1 MLIYLI
7 ELLQN
12 NIVCHVFRIAFRDK
26 KKYVNLAKPSS
37 LCEKLI
43 WFRDNIDNTIEQ
55 YTQDTLSS
63 LVEKYVFIIYNINKN
78 MIIGKNNYK

>member
-1 MLIYLI
+1 
-7 ELLQN
+7 LQH
-12 NIVCHVFRIAFRDK
+12 NIVCRVFRIASRDK

-63 LVEKYVFIIYNINKN
+63 LIEKYVYINKN
-78 MIIGKNNYK
+78 MIVWKNN